1 MNKSF
6 ARQALHCVALSMA
19 LVGAAG
25 AEPAAAPQKPVL
37 GAWGVETQHLSP
49 SVEPGEDFY
58 RYVNEGW
65 LKTATPPPGLPY
77 ANAFVDAYLRTQA
90 QLQALIEDI
99 LASKPAPGSDEEKIA
114 TLYRSYVDVAKRNAL
129 GLAPLQS
136 DLDAIAAIASHGD
149 AARIMAR
156 PFMKSLIGVGVSVDA
171 RRPQRY
177 VAVAGQS
184 GLGLPSRE
192 YYLSAEEPFAGHR
205 AAYADYIADVF
216 KRAGIDGGAQRAKA
230 IVALETGIAAAH
242 WSPAEMRNPVRS
254 YRLLGIDALQAYAPG
269 LAWSDYLSEAGLGE
283 AQELVLTTD
292 TAVQALARLFA
303 ETDIE
308 TLKSYL
314 AFHCI
319 DVRAPVL
326 SEEWDKANFDFH
338 VRRLAGVQEQQ
349 SLNNRALT
357 FLSGEFGEVLGR
369 AYARRYFPQDYRE
382 QMNRM
387 VDHLRA
393 AFHVRLEANAWM
405 DEATRREAIA
415 KLDAI
420 VSHVGYPDRW
430 RDFSSVSFDPG
441 DLVGNWR
448 RIAAFE
454 LADAVKALGEP
465 RRDWMWEYP
474 AMEINAG
481 YSPQSNSITFPAGI
495 LQSPFFDPFADPAV
509 NYGSIGAVI
518 GHELGHAFDDQG
530 SQSDATG
537 ALRNW
542 WSDASRAEFSKRA
555 DMLVQQYGSYSPM
568 AGMTINGE
576 LTLGENIGD
585 LGGLTIAYDAYQMH
599 VRAVDGGKAPVIDGF
614 SGDQRFFLAW
624 AQLWRD
630 YTTPAM
636 KRQNLLSDPHSPGEF
651 RANGSVRNFDRWYT
665 AFGVNEGAG
674 MYLAPGERVRIW

>member
-1 MNKSF
+1 MHLPRLILLSSLF
-6 ARQALHCVALSMA
+6 AAAVA
-19 LVGAAG
+19 
-25 AEPAAAPQKPVL
+25 AEPSAAPTTPVL
-37 GAWGVETQHLSP
+37 GTWGVETRHISP
-49 SVEPGEDFY
+49 SIEPGDDFY

-65 LKTATPPPGLPY
+65 LKSAAPPPGLPY

-90 QLQALIEDI
+90 QLQALIDDI
-99 LASKPAPGSDEEKIA
+99 LVGTPAPGSDEEKIA

-136 DLDAIAAIASHGD
+136 DLDAITAIASHGD

-177 VAVAGQS
+177 VVVAGQS
-184 GLGLPSRE
+184 GLGLPGRE

-205 AAYADYIADVF
+205 AAYAAYIADVF
-216 KRAGIDGGAQRAKA
+216 TRAGIDGGAQRAKA
-230 IVALETGIAAAH
+230 IVALETEIAAAH
-242 WSPAEMRNPVRS
+242 WSPAEMRDPVRS
-254 YRLLGIDALQAYAPG
+254 YRLLGMDALQAFAPG
-269 LAWSDYLSEAGLGE
+269 FAWSEYLTEATLGHT
-283 AQELVLTTD
+283 QELVLTTD
-292 TAVQALARLFA
+292 TAVRALARLFA

-319 DVRAPVL
+319 DGRAPVL

-369 AYARRYFPQDYRE
+369 AYARKYFPQDYRE

-405 DEATRREAIA
+405 DEATRREAIT

-448 RIAAFE
+448 RIAQFE

-465 RRDWMWEYP
+465 RRDWMWAYP

-568 AGMTINGE
+568 EGMTINGA

-599 VRAVDGGKAPVIDGF
+599 VRAVDDGKAPVIDGF

-636 KRQNLLSDPHSPGEF
+636 KRQNLLTDPHSPGEF
-651 RANGSVRNFDRWYT
+651 RANGSVRNFSPWYA
-665 AFGVNEGAG
+665 AFGVGEEDR
-674 MYLAPGERVRIW
+674 MYLEPGKRVRIW